1 MKAGVISM
9 GCPINQVDT
18 EHALGLLADNHIEIV
33 SDSHQADLIVINACM
48 HTREDK
54 QQAVNTIFKMY
65 QTKEAHQKIVVMG
78 CFAEHYSQEIM
89 SDLPEVD
96 ACIPID
102 EYDHFGDIIGQ
113 LMHTDMSQ
121 ETSLKDAPRLLTT
134 RSYWSYVRI
143 ADGAIPFYT
152 NCAFPS
158 IRGDYHSRSIESIQH
173 EVEQLIARGMK
184 ELVLVAP
191 AITRYGSTADHPD
204 ARPLIR
210 LLEHL
215 LTYNELEFIRM
226 YPMMIEDL
234 TTDLIDFIAEH
245 PRVTPFFDLPIFH
258 TVPRLVEI
266 LNRHYTKETVQSKL
280 DYIRSR
286 IPHAI
291 IHTAIVTGIPSET
304 DEEFELLIR
313 DLETLQFDVITI
325 RHHEVDETSPY
336 VKELDV
342 STPTVKQERRNRVQ
356 KLQRVISHRM
366 AKRHIG
372 QRSQAIITGFDPARK
387 QYRGRNY
394 AFTPGIP
401 CGTLVINSSIP
412 LRSGDVVTIEITSVV
427 FQNMIATVV
436 SDS

>member
-18 EHALGLLADNHIEIV
+18 EHALGLLSENNVEIV
-33 SDSHQADLIVINACM
+33 SDAQEADLILINACM

-65 QTKEAHQKIVVMG
+65 QTKEPHQKIVVMG
-78 CFAEHYSQEIM
+78 CFAEHYSHEIM
-89 SDLPEVD
+89 TDLPEVD

-102 EYDHFGDIIGQ
+102 EYDHFGDIIAQ
-113 LMHTDMSQ
+113 LMKEDMSHGV
-121 ETSLKDAPRLLTT
+121 SLKDAPRMLTT

-158 IRGDYHSRSIESIQH
+158 IRGDYESRSITSITQ
-173 EVEQLIARGMK
+173 EVEHLIARGVK

-191 AITRYGSTADHPD
+191 AITRYGASADHPD
-204 ARPLIR
+204 SQPLIN
-210 LLEHL
+210 LLTHL
-215 LTYNELEFIRM
+215 LDYPEIQYIRM
-226 YPMMIEDL
+226 YPMMIEDIS
-234 TTDLIDFIAEH
+234 TDLIDFIANH
-245 PRVTPFFDLPIFH
+245 PRVTPFFDVPVFH
-258 TVPRLVEI
+258 TATRLVEM
-266 LNRHYTKETVQSKL
+266 LNRHFDTALIQSKL
-280 DYIRSR
+280 SYIREK

-304 DEEFELLIR
+304 DAEFEQLMQ
-313 DLETLQFDVITI
+313 DLETLQFDVVTI

-336 VKELDV
+336 VKEEDL
-342 STPTVKQERRNRVQ
+342 STPSVKQDRRNRVQ
-356 KLQRVISHRM
+356 KLQRVISHRL

-372 QRSQAIITGFDPARK
+372 EESIAIITGFDPARK

-401 CGTLVINSSIP
+401 CGTLLINSPRP
-412 LRSGDVVTIEITSVV
+412 LKTGDLVPIQIASVV
-427 FQNMIATVV
+427 FQNMIADVV
-436 SDS
+436 ND